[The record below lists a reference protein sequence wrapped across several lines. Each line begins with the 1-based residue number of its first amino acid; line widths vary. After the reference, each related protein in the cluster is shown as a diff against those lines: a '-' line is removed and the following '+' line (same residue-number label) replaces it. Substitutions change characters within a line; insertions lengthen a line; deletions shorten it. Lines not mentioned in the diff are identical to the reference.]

1 MHRLRLAGLTAA
13 CNTRQYQWRITI
25 LRAIKAK
32 SPSTKTFACK
42 RGNTLVVRS
51 RKVDEKPLCAD
62 CGQFDGIV
70 AAYDAQLK
78 VVTDKA
84 YSGFYLHGDDGKPI
98 GGDTPGIPC
107 SAKLDK

>member
-1 MHRLRLAGLTAA
+1 MVIMGWGEDQGPGQHGGEEAKLA
-13 CNTRQYQWRITI
+13 TI
-25 LRAIKAK
+25 LRAIKAN

-42 RGNTLVVRS
+42 RGNTFVVRS

-98 GGDTPGIPC
+98 GGDTPGGQIW
-107 SAKLDK
+107 

>member
-1 MHRLRLAGLTAA
+1 MGWGEDQGPGQHGGEEAKLA
-13 CNTRQYQWRITI
+13 TI

-32 SPSTKTFACK
+32 SPTTKTFACK
-42 RGNTLVVRS
+42 QAAAPLS
-51 RKVDEKPLCAD
+51 SESARKVDEKPLCAD

-98 GGDTPGIPC
+98 GGDTPGGQIW
-107 SAKLDK
+107 